1 MDLFTVTI
9 GISIV
14 IYVAIGS
21 YAGRSVRMLDDY
33 FVAGRRA
40 PTLLI
45 LGTLVA
51 SVMSTSI
58 FLGEAAFTYDG
69 QFGAYLL
76 FPGIAVT
83 GYMLG
88 ALFFGV
94 YLRRSRAPTV
104 ADYFGHRFQ
113 SRRLQQFAGATI
125 ILGLGGYLL
134 IVTQGAAILLSD
146 LTGLP
151 IATSLITAWCGYTL
165 FTMYSGS
172 KGVILTDT
180 LMFLLFMTATVVYV
194 VYIVDGFGGISAA
207 ITDMARLESKPGI
220 ASWTGIIGEGTEWP
234 TALDYVIWAVVMDL
248 AWALVYAVGP
258 WQAGRHLMA
267 RDEHVV
273 LRASILASFC
283 VILLQMLV
291 YGLGGLMNLAKTDIT
306 PSETVLI
313 WAAKT
318 MVPELLGAFL
328 LAGIVAAALSS
339 ASTFLSLVGFS
350 VSNDMG
356 RKPLALTL
364 SATRKIMLIT
374 GLIALIC
381 CYYFPPD
388 IFWFMLFIGT
398 VFASSWG
405 PVSLMSVWSKRITR
419 DAAFWGMVSGFFVNV
434 TLAAIDYLDIYQMPD
449 FYPAVIGVV
458 ASIAVIQ
465 VVSAFG
471 KVSRQERVYRMRL
484 HRPPQSDIDRGKTMR
499 TLLAPLGLIVYG
511 TAMPFL
517 LLKYYVIPYQIGTGE
532 ILPNGWV
539 NWHTTE
545 ALITLTVFMLHV
557 PLALIAMKVIWN
569 QYHPESRRNQRLRRR
584 ARSKSASP
592 NLADITPES
601 ASSFKSRLCP
611 LPLADDTDQ
620 S

>member
-9 GISIV
+9 GVSIL
-14 IYVAIGS
+14 IYIVIGS
-21 YAGRSVRMLDDY
+21 YAGRSIKKLDDY

-58 FLGEAAFTYDG
+58 FMGEAAFTYEG

-83 GYMLG
+83 GYLLG
-88 ALFFGV
+88 ALYFGV

-113 SRRLQQFAGATI
+113 SRRLQQFAGFTI

-151 IATSLITAWCGYTL
+151 FVQSLLIAWFSYTL

-172 KGVILTDT
+172 RGVIITDT
-180 LMFLLFMTATVVYV
+180 LMFLLFMTATVVFV
-194 VYIVDGFGGISAA
+194 VYIVDGFGGIQTS
-207 ITDMARLESKPGI
+207 ITEMARLDTKPGI
-220 ASWTGIIGEGTEWP
+220 ASWTGIIGEDTGWP
-234 TALDYVIWAVVMDL
+234 TAVDYVIWAIVMDV

-258 WQAGRHLMA
+258 WQASRHLMA

-273 LRASILASFC
+273 LRAAILACFC
-283 VILLQMLV
+283 VIVLQMLV
-291 YGLGGLMNLAKTDIT
+291 YGMGGLMNLANTDIT
-306 PSETVLI
+306 PPETVMI
-313 WAAKT
+313 WGAKN
-318 MVPELLGAFL
+318 MVPEILGALL

-350 VSNDMG
+350 ISNDVG
-356 RKPLALTL
+356 SKPLALNV
-364 SATRKIMLIT
+364 SATRKIMLAT
-374 GLIALIC
+374 SVVVLVC
-381 CYYFPPD
+381 CYFFPPN

-405 PVSLMSVWSKRITR
+405 PVGLMSVWSKRITK
-419 DAAFWGMVSGFFVNV
+419 DAAYWGMVSGFFMNV
-434 TLAAIDYLDIYQMPD
+434 IPATIDYVGIYPMPE
-449 FYPAVIGVV
+449 YAPAVIGTVV
-458 ASIAVIQ
+458 SIAVIL
-465 VVSAFG
+465 VVSASG
-471 KVSRQERVYRMRL
+471 EVTREEKNYRMRL
-484 HRPPQSDIDRGKTMR
+484 HRPPASDIDRTKTLK
-499 TLLAPLGLIVYG
+499 TLLAPLGLILYG

-532 ILPNGWV
+532 ILPDGSV
-539 NWHTTE
+539 NWNTPE
-545 ALITLTVFMLHV
+545 ALITVTVFMLHV
-557 PLALIAMKVIWN
+557 PLALMAMKVIWDRYNPQTRQN
-569 QYHPESRRNQRLRRR
+569 QQILRR
-584 ARSKSASP
+584 AQLKQKA
-592 NLADITPES
+592 
-601 ASSFKSRLCP
+601 
-611 LPLADDTDQ
+611 
-620 S
+620 

>member
-1 MDLFTVTI
+1 MDLFTLTI
-9 GISIV
+9 GVSIL
-14 IYVAIGS
+14 IYIVIGS
-21 YAGRSVRMLDDY
+21 YAGRSIKKLDDY

-51 SVMSTSI
+51 SVMSTAI
-58 FLGEAAFTYDG
+58 FMGEAAFTYDG

-113 SRRLQQFAGATI
+113 SRRLQQFAGFTI

-146 LTGLP
+146 LTGLSFV
-151 IATSLITAWCGYTL
+151 ASLIIAWFSYTL

-172 KGVILTDT
+172 RGVIITDT
-180 LMFLLFMTATVVYV
+180 LMFLLFMSATVVFV
-194 VYIVDGFGGISAA
+194 VYIVDGFGGISTA
-207 ITDMARLESKPGI
+207 ITDLVRLESKAGI
-220 ASWTGIIGEGTEWP
+220 ASWTGIIGEGTSWP
-234 TALDYVIWAVVMDL
+234 EPLDYVIWAVVMDI
-248 AWALVYAVGP
+248 AWAFVYAVGP
-258 WQAGRHLMA
+258 WQASRHLMA

-273 LRASILASFC
+273 LRAAILATFC
-283 VILLQMLV
+283 VIVLQMLV
-291 YGLGGLMNLAKTDIT
+291 YGIGGLMNLAKVDIT

-318 MVPELLGAFL
+318 MVPEILGAFL

-356 RKPLALTL
+356 SKPLALTVNT
-364 SATRKIMLIT
+364 TRKIMLT
-374 GLIALIC
+374 TSLIALVC
-381 CYYFPPD
+381 CYFFPPD

-405 PVSLMSVWSKRITR
+405 PVGLMSIWSKRITK
-419 DAAFWGMVSGFFVNV
+419 DAAFWGMFSGFFMNV
-434 TLAAIDYLDIYQMPD
+434 IPAAIDHLGVYQMPEY
-449 FYPAVIGVV
+449 YPPVIGTFVSFAVIF
-458 ASIAVIQ
+458 
-465 VVSAFG
+465 VVSARG
-471 KVSRQERVYRMRL
+471 KVSREEKSYRMRL
-484 HRPPQSDIDRGKTMR
+484 HRPPACDIDRTKTLK
-499 TLLAPLGLIVYG
+499 TLLAPLGLIAYG
-511 TAMPFL
+511 ITMPLL
-517 LLKYYVIPYQIGTGE
+517 LLKYYVIPYQIGSGE
-532 ILPNGWV
+532 ILPDGSV
-539 NWHTTE
+539 NWNTAE
-545 ALITLTVFMLHV
+545 ALITMSAFVLHV
-557 PLALIAMKVIWN
+557 PLALMAMKVIWDRYNPETRSN
-569 QYHPESRRNQRLRRR
+569 QKILRR
-584 ARSKSASP
+584 AGLKDK
-592 NLADITPES
+592 NKITEPG
-601 ASSFKSRLCP
+601 SF
-611 LPLADDTDQ
+611 
-620 S
+620 